1 MNTRIFRQVS
11 LERLSSP
18 EQLDQMLQVTS
29 PRAWAGLVAIFVL
42 LCAALVWG
50 FKGTISTT
58 APGQGVIV
66 RTGGVINV
74 VTRGGGMV
82 LSLNARVGDK
92 IKANQVIA
100 TIAQP
105 VLSEKTRAIQ
115 EELAEAMRERDH
127 SLQIIND
134 STKLQV
140 EALERQRANDELQI
154 QELGDQV
161 KLTNEQ
167 ITADEQLVTKG
178 LITRQQALEMKQKLV
193 KIQDQIATLKA
204 EVKQLDAQKFSIE
217 SAPQGEET
225 TMLDRIANLQRD
237 LAASRKELLMAE
249 NVISPYDGQVL
260 ELKVSSGSNVTMGQ
274 PILSI
279 QPDEHNLE
287 LVAYVS
293 SSNAKDIKN
302 GMEVQ
307 VSPTNIKREEYGF
320 MRGDVVYVSDY
331 PATPAALM
339 RNFENESLTSALSAS
354 GPVTEVRVA
363 LHRDTKTPTGFEWSA
378 SKGPSTIITS
388 GTICGIQI
396 VTKRQQPISL
406 VFPYIK
412 KKLGVA

>member
-1 MNTRIFRQVS
+1 MNTRLFRQVS

-29 PRAWAGLVAIFVL
+29 PRGWTGLIAIFVL
-42 LCAALVWG
+42 LFTAMLWG
-50 FKGTISTT
+50 FKGGISST
-58 APGQGVIV
+58 AGGEGVIV

-82 LSLNARVGDK
+82 LNLNAKVGDK

-100 TIAQP
+100 SVAQP
-105 VLSEKTRAIQ
+105 VLSEKARAIQ
-115 EELAEAMRERDH
+115 DTLAEATRERDR
-127 SLQIIND
+127 SLQVLND
-134 STKLQV
+134 SAKLQV
-140 EALERQRANDELQI
+140 EALERRRANDELQI

-167 ITADEQLVTKG
+167 IAADEQLVSKG
-178 LITRQQALEMKQKLV
+178 LITKQQALEVKQKLV
-193 KIQDQIATLKA
+193 QIQDQIATLKA

-217 SAPQGEET
+217 SAPQREDT
-225 TMLDRIANLQRD
+225 TMRDRIANLQRD
-237 LAASRKELLMAE
+237 LAAARKELSMAE

-260 ELKVSSGSNVTMGQ
+260 ELKVSSGSNVSMGQ

-279 QPDEHNLE
+279 QPDEHSLE

-293 SSNAKDIKN
+293 SSNAKEIKN

-320 MRGDVVYVSDY
+320 MKGEVAYVSDY

-339 RNFENESLTSALSAS
+339 RNFENESLATAMSSS

-363 LHRDTKTPTGFEWSA
+363 LKGDSQTPTGFEWSA

-388 GTICGIQI
+388 GTICNVQI

-412 KKLGVA
+412 KKLGMS